1 MAAWLRPCAAR
12 PAAHPPAAVCSR
24 RLPAIRVRRSLALA
38 GLALGAAGAAR
49 TRCRAGARDAVAVLM
64 DGDGQGPRE
73 FRAAWKALSSCGR
86 VVYTGVFAARGQLR
100 RPEWRKFCE
109 ESGAEGVAVEP
120 EAQELP
126 STALARAALSWAE
139 HAVVALMPSER
150 EGRPASSWD
159 ANLDVDFVALAELL
173 TARGAQVWAVLLEG
187 PAFRCPESVG
197 LAAQFRRRGVEVFW
211 VEVAWFGFRTPR
223 MRAVLDATGAAGCV
237 EPILQER
244 GPLPDITHLIAHLL
258 EHGFMETPR
267 DAIAPAIARFWAQNV
282 ASRLTVW
289 PAQYP
294 LHQLNDILGSGS
306 TWKLRSAEMAF
317 VMPLGSKG
325 RSTKEVIA
333 RYGTADCRSIYLGGG
348 PFLLEDS
355 RELPSEVLRRLG
367 YLDDDL
373 NSDLDE
379 AVALFCDG
387 TANRRTLQVADC
399 APLDAGMPTQPNIG
413 ELLSLFLQCA
423 IFTIL
428 KVHQLYDPGS
438 FSRLWMLEQD
448 VWWSNC
454 AEVEDYVVGLCES
467 LRPAV
472 NRNRLKRVM
481 IDVLGASSLR
491 YVLSF
496 PHDPQQLL
504 ANKELM
510 RELKAQLTKL
520 EVSAPAVAASRWR
533 VLVETRRPAPGERR
547 QEALVPRWRGSP
559 LTPGPGDLQPLGVL
573 RGADDVVVASLHV
586 EDMPDVHDALMVSSQ
601 DETPRR

>member
-1 MAAWLRPCAAR
+1 
-12 PAAHPPAAVCSR
+12 
-24 RLPAIRVRRSLALA
+24 
-38 GLALGAAGAAR
+38 
-49 TRCRAGARDAVAVLM
+49 M

-267 DAIAPAIARFWAQNV
+267 DAIAPAIAR
-282 ASRLTVW
+282 
-289 PAQYP
+289 PEP
-294 LHQLNDILGSGS
+294 G
-306 TWKLRSAEMAF
+306 
-317 VMPLGSKG
+317 
-325 RSTKEVIA
+325 
-333 RYGTADCRSIYLGGG
+333 
-348 PFLLEDS
+348 
-355 RELPSEVLRRLG
+355 
-367 YLDDDL
+367 
-373 NSDLDE
+373 
-379 AVALFCDG
+379 
-387 TANRRTLQVADC
+387 DC
-399 APLDAGMPTQPNIG
+399 AWQ
-413 ELLSLFLQCA
+413 
-423 IFTIL
+423 
-428 KVHQLYDPGS
+428 
-438 FSRLWMLEQD
+438 
-448 VWWSNC
+448 
-454 AEVEDYVVGLCES
+454 VV
-467 LRPAV
+467 R
-472 NRNRLKRVM
+472 
-481 IDVLGASSLR
+481 
-491 YVLSF
+491 
-496 PHDPQQLL
+496 
-504 ANKELM
+504 
-510 RELKAQLTKL
+510 
-520 EVSAPAVAASRWR
+520 
-533 VLVETRRPAPGERR
+533 
-547 QEALVPRWRGSP
+547 
-559 LTPGPGDLQPLGVL
+559 
-573 RGADDVVVASLHV
+573 
-586 EDMPDVHDALMVSSQ
+586 
-601 DETPRR
+601 